1 MKTTTQLAAAAALV
15 LAATA
20 TTTSAGVANADR
32 SDPDYRVE
40 ALEALAGP
48 RAFGAAI
55 NNRRLVAGAS
65 TTDTGKLHATI
76 WRGGGPKDLGTLGGP
91 EASSAVLWPGV
102 NDDGVVVGVSQTD
115 DVDPNNESWSCGAFL
130 PARVGYAC
138 VGFVWR
144 DGRMRALPTL
154 GGTHGFAT
162 DVNNHGQIVGWAEN
176 QVEDPECD
184 PVSGQVL
191 QFRAVRWDRYGRHTT
206 ELPPLAGDGV
216 SSATAIND
224 KGRVVGIS
232 GACDQAVGRL
242 SARNPVVW
250 DHGRPRLLPDLGG
263 IAWDTPMAINE
274 RGDAVGFVNRSA
286 ADGRSFRPLPVLW
299 TAAGRLHELALPD
312 GYTFGQALGINK
324 RREVVGVALSAD
336 FSQCT
341 AMLWRDGKALVLQ
354 EEVRRTPLDLCNA
367 NHINDRGEITGEAT
381 DRDSGKA
388 VGFLATPDRD

>member
-1 MKTTTQLAAAAALV
+1 MKTSTQLAAAAALV
-15 LAATA
+15 LVATG
-20 TTTSAGVANADR
+20 TMTPTNVAHADR
-32 SDPDYRVE
+32 SDPAYRVN
-40 ALEALAGP
+40 ALDALAGP

-55 NNRRLVAGAS
+55 NNRGLVAGAS
-65 TTDTGKLHATI
+65 TTDTGKLHATT
-76 WRGGGPKDLGTLGGP
+76 WQYGEPKDLGTLGGP
-91 EASSAVLWPGV
+91 DTSSAVLWPGV
-102 NDDGVVVGVSQTD
+102 NDSGVVVGVSQTD
-115 DVDPNNESWSCGAFL
+115 DVDPNNETWSCGAFL

-176 QVEDPECD
+176 QVEDPECT
-184 PVSGQVL
+184 SGGQVL
-191 QFRAVRWDRYGRHTT
+191 QFRAVRWDDYGRRTT
-206 ELPPLAGDGV
+206 ELRPLAGDGV

-274 RGDAVGFVNRSA
+274 RGDAVGFVNRSP

-299 TAAGRLHELALPD
+299 TADGRLHKLDLPD
-312 GYTFGQALGINK
+312 GYTFGQALGINNH
-324 RREVVGVALSAD
+324 REVVGVALSAD
-336 FSQCT
+336 FSRCT
-341 AMLWRDGKALVLQ
+341 AVLWRGGKTVVLQ
-354 EEVRRTPLDLCNA
+354 EEVRRTSLDLCNA
-367 NHINDRGEITGEAT
+367 NHINDRGQITGEAT
-381 DRDSGKA
+381 DRDSGKS

>member
-1 MKTTTQLAAAAALV
+1 MKPTTQLAAAAALV
-15 LAATA
+15 LVATA
-20 TTTSAGVANADR
+20 TMTCAGVANADR
-32 SDPDYRVE
+32 PGPDYRVE
-40 ALEALAGP
+40 TLDALAGP

-55 NNRRLVAGAS
+55 NNSGLVAGAS
-65 TTDTGKLHATI
+65 TTDTGKLHASI
-76 WRGGGPKDLGTLGGP
+76 WRDNKPKDLGTLGGP
-91 EASSAVLWPGV
+91 ETSSAVLWPGV

-130 PARVGYAC
+130 PARVGHAC

-162 DVNNHGQIVGWAEN
+162 DVNNRGQIVGWAEN
-176 QVEDPECD
+176 EVEDPECTG
-184 PVSGQVL
+184 GQVL
-191 QFRAVRWDRYGRHTT
+191 QFRAVRWDRYGRRTT
-206 ELPPLAGDGV
+206 ELRPLAGDGV

-224 KGRVVGIS
+224 SGRVVGIS

-263 IAWDTPMAINE
+263 LAWDTPMALNE

-286 ADGRSFRPLPVLW
+286 ADGQRFRPLPVLW
-299 TAAGRLHELALPD
+299 TADGTLHKLELPNGYAL
-312 GYTFGQALGINK
+312 GQALGINK

-341 AMLWRDGKALVLQ
+341 AVLWRGGKTVVLQ
-354 EEVRRTPLDLCNA
+354 EEVRRTSLDLCNA
-367 NHINDRGEITGEAT
+367 NHINDRGQITGEAT
-381 DRDSGKA
+381 DRDTGKA
-388 VGFLATPDRD
+388 VGFLATPDH